1 MTSGLSTPSDDTSHL
16 SLADR
21 RGAGIPSGS
30 IGTTYWITG
39 LSGSG
44 KTTIAR
50 LLWAR
55 LRSAGSP
62 AILIDGDRMRE
73 ILGGTFGYGRADR
86 ERLARLYGRWCQELN
101 LQGTDAVCAT
111 ISMFEAARRWNRRN
125 LDKYREIY
133 LRVPF
138 SILRQRDSKTL
149 YASAVKGHIND
160 IPGLD
165 QPFEEPCA
173 PDIVIDNGGEE
184 SPAQIVE
191 RLSLMWIRRG

>member
-1 MTSGLSTPSDDTSHL
+1 MASGLSKQSDDTSHL
-16 SLADR
+16 SPDGR
-21 RGAGIPSGS
+21 RGTGLTSGL

-39 LSGSG
+39 LPDSG

-50 LLWAR
+50 LLCTR
-55 LRSAGSP
+55 LRSEGSP
-62 AILIDGDRMRE
+62 AVLVDGDRMRGV
-73 ILGGTFGYGRADR
+73 LGGTFGYGRAER
-86 ERLARLYGRWCQELN
+86 ENLAGIYGRWCQELN

-111 ISMFEAARRWNRRN
+111 VSMFEAARQWNRRN
-125 LDKYREIY
+125 LGNYREIY

-138 SILRQRDSKTL
+138 SVLRQRDSKTL
-149 YASAVKGHIND
+149 YAKAAEGRIND

>member
-1 MTSGLSTPSDDTSHL
+1 MDSGLAKQSDDTSHSSPDARL
-16 SLADR
+16 
-21 RGAGIPSGS
+21 GAGITSGP

-39 LSGSG
+39 LPGAG

-55 LRSAGSP
+55 LRSEGSP

-86 ERLARLYGRWCQELN
+86 QHLAGIYGRWCQEFN

-111 ISMFEAARRWNRRN
+111 VSMFEATRQWNRHN
-125 LDKYREIY
+125 LDSYREIY

-138 SILRQRDSKTL
+138 SVLHQRDPKAL
-149 YASAVKGHIND
+149 YANAAKGRISN

-173 PDIVIDNGGEE
+173 ADIPDFLR
-184 SPAQIVE
+184 
-191 RLSLMWIRRG
+191 RLHR

>member
-1 MTSGLSTPSDDTSHL
+1 MASGLSKLSDDMSHL
-16 SLADR
+16 PPHDC
-21 RGAGIPSGS
+21 GGTGITNAP

-39 LSGSG
+39 LPGSG

-50 LLWAR
+50 LLCAR

-73 ILGGTFGYGRADR
+73 ILGGTFGYGRAER
-86 ERLARLYGRWCQELN
+86 ETLSGIYGRWCQELN

-111 ISMFEAARRWNRRN
+111 VSMFEAARQWNRRN
-125 LDKYREIY
+125 LDRYREIY

-138 SILRQRDSKTL
+138 SVLRQRDPKTL
-149 YASAVKGHIND
+149 YANAAKGRIND

-173 PDIVIDNGGEE
+173 PDIVIDNGDEA

-191 RLSLMWIRRG
+191 RLFVMWIRKG

>member
-1 MTSGLSTPSDDTSHL
+1 MASGLSKQPDGTKHL
-16 SLADR
+16 SSDDR
-21 RGAGIPSGS
+21 RGSGFINGP

-39 LSGSG
+39 LPASG

-50 LLWAR
+50 LLCAR
-55 LRSAGSP
+55 LRSEGSP

-73 ILGGTFGYGRADR
+73 ILGGTFGYGRAER
-86 ERLARLYGRWCQELN
+86 EHLAGIYGRWCHELN

-111 ISMFEAARRWNRRN
+111 VSMFEAARQWNRRH
-125 LDKYREIY
+125 LDNYREIY

-138 SILRQRDSKTL
+138 SVLRQRDPKTL
-149 YASAVKGHIND
+149 YANAAKGRISD

-165 QPFEEPCA
+165 QPYEEPCA

-191 RLSLMWIRRG
+191 RLSVMWIRRG

>member
-1 MTSGLSTPSDDTSHL
+1 MAGGLSKQSDDASHL
-16 SLADR
+16 SPDDR
-21 RGAGIPSGS
+21 RGAGVTSGS

-39 LSGSG
+39 LPGSG

-50 LLWAR
+50 LLCAR
-55 LRSAGSP
+55 LRTEGSP

-73 ILGGTFGYGRADR
+73 ILGSTFGYGRAER
-86 ERLARLYGRWCQELN
+86 EKLSGIYGRWCQELN

-111 ISMFEAARRWNRRN
+111 VSMFEAARQWNRRN
-125 LDKYREIY
+125 LDNYREIY

-138 SILRQRDSKTL
+138 SVLRQRDPKTL
-149 YASAVKGHIND
+149 YANAAKGRIND

-165 QPFEEPCA
+165 QPFDEPCA
-173 PDIVIDNGGEE
+173 PDIVIDNCGEE
-184 SPAQIVE
+184 SPAHIVE